1 MDKLVTPLIYV
12 LAFVA
17 VVLIVQTL
25 ANLVFANRDKN
36 KRVNRRLTMLDS
48 GMSHEAVY
56 ASLLRQSAGAL
67 SATRLANVERR
78 VGSAIRQA
86 SLNITPQ
93 YFMILIGLIAAAL
106 WLISLLFLRTTAGSF
121 VLNGVVSLI
130 AAVAIAVAGAWLFVS
145 GRIAKRRRM
154 IDEQLPLALD
164 IINRALRA
172 GHPVISAVQL
182 AGQEMG
188 DPLGTEFGL
197 IVDETTYGLE
207 FKDALY
213 NFAHRTG
220 SRDAS
225 FFAVSVAIQSQ
236 TGGNLAEILDGLAK
250 VVRGRNTLAKRVKAL
265 ASEGKASATLLS
277 VLPFFLVGFF
287 LLVQPAFY
295 TSKFSDPVFWPIV
308 AGILALYFLGLVMI
322 RRIVNFKY

>member
-1 MDKLVTPLIYV
+1 MERFITPLIYV
-12 LAFVA
+12 LAFIA
-17 VVLIVQTL
+17 VVLVVQTV
-25 ANLVFANRDKN
+25 AGLVFSNRDKS
-36 KRVNRRLTMLDS
+36 KRVNRRLTMLES

-56 ASLLRQSAGAL
+56 ASLLRQTGTTL
-67 SATRLANVERR
+67 SATRLGGVEKRVSNAIHQANLTI
-78 VGSAIRQA
+78 SA
-86 SLNITPQ
+86 Q
-93 YFMILIGLIAAAL
+93 YFVLLVILAAVGI
-106 WLISLLFLRTTAGSF
+106 WLFSLMVLRSAAGSLL
-121 VLNGVVSLI
+121 VNGVVSLF
-130 AAVAIAVAGAWLFVS
+130 AAAAMAMVGAWLFLS
-145 GRIAKRRRM
+145 SRIAKRRRL

-213 NFAHRTG
+213 NFATRTQ

-236 TGGNLAEILDGLAK
+236 TGGNLAEILEGLAG

-265 ASEGKASATLLS
+265 ASEGKASAALLS
-277 VLPFFLVGFF
+277 ALPFFLIGFF
-287 LLVQPAFY
+287 LLVQPVFY
-295 TSKFSDPVFWPIV
+295 TSKMSDPIFWPV
-308 AGILALYFLGLVMI
+308 ALGVLVVYFIGLLMI
-322 RRIVNFKY
+322 RRIINFKY

>member
-1 MDKLVTPLIYV
+1 VANLITPAIYV

-17 VVLIVQTL
+17 VVLVVQTI
-25 ANLVFANRDKN
+25 ANVVFRERDRN

-67 SATRLANVERR
+67 SATQFAGVEKRI
-78 VGSAIRQA
+78 SNAIRQA
-86 SLNITPQ
+86 SLTISVQ
-93 YFMILIGLIAAAL
+93 YFVLLVMLAAGGLWLFSLLALRSAGGNPIVNGFVSLVAAAGL
-106 WLISLLFLRTTAGSF
+106 AS
-121 VLNGVVSLI
+121 V
-130 AAVAIAVAGAWLFVS
+130 GAWMFVAS
-145 GRIAKRRRM
+145 RRAKRARM
-154 IDEQLPLALD
+154 IDDQLPLALD

-213 NFAHRTG
+213 NFATRTG
-220 SRDAS
+220 SRDAA

-236 TGGNLAEILDGLAK
+236 TGGNLAEILEGLAT

-277 VLPFFLVGFF
+277 VLPLFLIGFF
-287 LLVQPAFY
+287 LLVQPQFY
-295 TSKFSDPVFWPIV
+295 TSKFGDPVFWPV
-308 AGILALYFLGLVMI
+308 SAGVMLLYLVGLLMI

>member
-1 MDKLVTPLIYV
+1 VQNFVTPLIYV
-12 LAFVA
+12 LAFIA
-17 VVLIVQTL
+17 VVLAVQTL
-25 ANLVFANRDKN
+25 ASVVFANRDKN
-36 KRVNRRLTMLDS
+36 KRVNRRLTMLES

-56 ASLLRQSAGAL
+56 ASLLRQSASAF
-67 SATRLANVERR
+67 SATRFASMEKRIANY
-78 VGSAIRQA
+78 IRQA
-86 SLNITPQ
+86 SLTISVQ
-93 YFMILIGLIAAAL
+93 YFLLLVALAAGGLWLFSLLALRSAGGSVIMNAIVSFIAAC
-106 WLISLLFLRTTAGSF
+106 
-121 VLNGVVSLI
+121 
-130 AAVAIAVAGAWLFVS
+130 AIAIAGAWLFVS
-145 GRIAKRRRM
+145 SRREKRRRL
-154 IDEQLPLALD
+154 IDEQLPLSLD
-164 IINRALRA
+164 IVNRALRA

-213 NFAHRTG
+213 NFANRTG
-220 SRDAS
+220 SRDAA

-236 TGGNLAEILDGLAK
+236 TGGNLAEILEGLAS

-277 VLPFFLVGFF
+277 ILPFFLVGFF

-295 TSKFSDPVFWPIV
+295 TSKFSDPVFWPVV
-308 AGILALYFLGLVMI
+308 AGVLLLYFIGLLML

>member
-1 MDKLVTPLIYV
+1 
-12 LAFVA
+12 
-17 VVLIVQTL
+17 
-25 ANLVFANRDKN
+25 
-36 KRVNRRLTMLDS
+36 
-48 GMSHEAVY
+48 
-56 ASLLRQSAGAL
+56 
-67 SATRLANVERR
+67 
-78 VGSAIRQA
+78 
-86 SLNITPQ
+86 
-93 YFMILIGLIAAAL
+93 
-106 WLISLLFLRTTAGSF
+106 
-121 VLNGVVSLI
+121 
-130 AAVAIAVAGAWLFVS
+130 
-145 GRIAKRRRM
+145 M
-154 IDEQLPLALD
+154 IDDQLPLALD

-213 NFAHRTG
+213 NFATRTG
-220 SRDAS
+220 SRDAA

-236 TGGNLAEILDGLAK
+236 TGGNLAEILEGLAT

-277 VLPFFLVGFF
+277 VLPLFLIGFF
-287 LLVQPAFY
+287 LLVQPQFY
-295 TSKFSDPVFWPIV
+295 TSKFGDPVFWPV
-308 AGILALYFLGLVMI
+308 SAGVMLLYLVGLLMI